1 MGQLF
6 SIFLNVVTPVFGLA
20 LIGYLAG
27 PRLGLEA
34 RTLSRT
40 AYFIFVPA
48 FVFNIFSQ
56 AQVEIDLAAR
66 MMAYIFVVDVACGIL
81 GFIVARLLG
90 HSAEMIAA
98 YILIAVFS
106 NVGNFGLSI
115 ISFRF
120 GETALTAGT
129 VYFLTINITAFT
141 IGVAAASWARGG
153 KLSAVLAV
161 FKTPGVVAAFPAA
174 FFWLTPWEVPMF
186 LARMGELLG
195 GAMIPVLL
203 VTMGVQLAEIGRP
216 HLNRDVILA
225 SGVRLLGGPVL
236 AVLLVFPFGLT
247 GLERGAG
254 ILQASMP
261 PAVLT
266 IIVAMEH
273 ELAPKFVT
281 TTLLAATLASLVTLT
296 VLLSL
301 L

>member
-1 MGQLF
+1 MVQLI

-20 LIGYLAG
+20 MIGYLAG

-34 RTLSRT
+34 RTLSRA

-56 AQVEIDLAAR
+56 AEVEIELAAR
-66 MMAYIFVVDVACGIL
+66 MMAYIFVVDVACGLL
-81 GFIVARLLG
+81 GFLVARLLG
-90 HSAEMIAA
+90 HAAEMIAA

-120 GETALTAGT
+120 GEAALTAGT

-141 IGVAAASWARGG
+141 IGVAVASWARGG
-153 KLSAVLAV
+153 KMRAVLSV
-161 FKTPGVVAAFPAA
+161 FKTPGVVATFPAL
-174 FFWLTPWEVPMF
+174 FFWLTPWEVP
-186 LARMGELLG
+186 LVVSRMSELLG

-203 VTMGVQLAEIGRP
+203 VTLGIQLAEIGRP
-216 HLNRDVILA
+216 RFNRDVILA
-225 SGVRLLGGPVL
+225 SAVRLLGGPVL
-236 AVLLVFPFGLT
+236 AILLVLPFGLT
-247 GLERGAG
+247 GPERGAG

-273 ELAPKFVT
+273 ELAPRFVT
-281 TTLLAATLASLVTLT
+281 TTLLAATLASLMTLT